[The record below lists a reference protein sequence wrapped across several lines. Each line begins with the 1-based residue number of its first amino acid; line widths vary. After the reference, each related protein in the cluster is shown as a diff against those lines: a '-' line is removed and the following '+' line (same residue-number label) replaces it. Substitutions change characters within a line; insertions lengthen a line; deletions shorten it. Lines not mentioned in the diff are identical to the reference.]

1 MTLAN
6 FKRTIN
12 EPEDLLRITIAL
24 VFISAGVFRI
34 FNPEFENSEL
44 LVLNVPQVFSWL
56 IIPLEVVGGF
66 YLLFKAIYWKK
77 AVYVFIIFLIIALLI
92 ALRIDAAS
100 IINNLRELFIFNTN
114 PTDIFLHIIFII
126 ILLSL
131 VLKKKNF

>member
-1 MTLAN
+1 
-6 FKRTIN
+6 
-12 EPEDLLRITIAL
+12 
-24 VFISAGVFRI
+24 
-34 FNPEFENSEL
+34 
-44 LVLNVPQVFSWL
+44 
-56 IIPLEVVGGF
+56 VVGGF